1 MGKTLLEKLQEGT
14 IIMDGAMGT
23 YYAKKNGN
31 INEMAEWANK
41 NDEELVVTIHK
52 EYMAAGASII
62 RTNTFAINSVV
73 MEIDEKEQRELIKK
87 GYQLAKQAVKEFEG
101 TNNSEVYIAADI
113 GPIPIH
119 GETTGEEVT
128 LEYKRICE
136 TFLQEGAD
144 IFLFETFPQVNV
156 LREVVSYIKSVKPDA
171 IIMTNFC
178 VNKNGYTM
186 AGIHGGKLLKEIS
199 DIEEID
205 VCGFNCGIGSG
216 HMFQFL
222 QSVELPVNKRIA
234 ILPNAGYPEQMYS
247 RMIFNN
253 NIRYFAE
260 NMKKI
265 RELGIS
271 IIGGCCGTTPEYIKA
286 LAQISESNYDSNQV
300 RKEQVKV
307 ITRDTRS
314 IPNSEEDNY
323 LDDKSKEDNNKEDN
337 SKNDMDKEEKNK
349 ENENKTIS
357 VYEKDLEKRIKKQST
372 FFERLEAG
380 KKVIAV
386 ELDPPYDNNDEKIM
400 NSVNALKN
408 TSADIITIADSPM
421 GRSRVDSLLMSL
433 KIAAKHEV
441 PVMPHVCCRDKNM
454 IAMRSTLL
462 GAYMNGIRNLLV
474 VTGDPVPSEQ
484 RLSTTS
490 VFDYNS
496 IHLMQFIKQMNEEHF
511 ADDPIQYGGALNPG
525 LGRVDKIIE
534 RMERKI
540 EAGAKYFLTQPIYD
554 EETIGK
560 IHYIKEHVDT
570 KILCG
575 IMPFV
580 SYTNANFIKNEFS
593 GIHVPDEI
601 VSRYSK
607 DMSKEEA
614 ENIGASLGK
623 ELVKKLEP
631 YADGY
636 YFMLPFNRVSMFEKM
651 NL

>member
-1 MGKTLLEKLQEGT
+1 MEKTLLEKLQEGT

-31 INEMAEWANK
+31 SNEMAEWANM
-41 NDEELVVTIHK
+41 NNPELVVAIHK
-52 EYMAAGASII
+52 EYMEAGATII
-62 RTNTFAINSVV
+62 RTNTFAVNSVV
-73 MEIDEKEQRELIKK
+73 LEIDKEEQKALIKK
-87 GYQLAKQAVKEFEG
+87 GYQLAKQAVTEFNQ
-101 TNNSEVYIAADI
+101 TKNSPIYIAADI
-113 GPIPIH
+113 GPIPVH
-119 GETTGEEVT
+119 AERTREEVIS
-128 LEYKRICE
+128 EYKGICSV
-136 TFLQEGAD
+136 FLEEGAD
-144 IFLFETFPQVNV
+144 IFLFETFPQVDE
-156 LREVVSYIKSVKPDA
+156 LKEVVSYIKEMNA
-171 IIMTNFC
+171 NACIITNFC

-186 AGIHGGKLLKEIS
+186 AGIQGNKLLKEVMNM
-199 DIEEID
+199 EEISI
-205 VCGFNCGIGSG
+205 CGFNCGIGSG

-222 QSVELPVNKRIA
+222 QSVELPVNKKIA
-234 ILPNAGYPEQMYS
+234 VLPNAGYPEQLYT
-247 RMIFNN
+247 RMVFNN
-253 NIRYFAE
+253 NIRYFTD
-260 NMKKI
+260 NMCRIKQ
-265 RELGIS
+265 LGVS

-286 LAQISESNYDSNQV
+286 LQETCSNNQV
-300 RKEQVKV
+300 SKEQVKV
-307 ITRDTRS
+307 RHKDIPSTTNSKKDEREESKTTKSRS
-314 IPNSEEDNY
+314 IFEEN
-323 LDDKSKEDNNKEDN
+323 L
-337 SKNDMDKEEKNK
+337 
-349 ENENKTIS
+349 EN
-357 VYEKDLEKRIKKQST
+357 RIKDQRT
-372 FFERLEAG
+372 FIERLESG

-386 ELDPPYDNNDEKIM
+386 ELDPPYDSNDEKIM
-400 NSVNALKN
+400 SCVEALKN

-441 PVMPHVCCRDKNM
+441 SVMPHVCCRDKNM

-462 GAYMNGIRNLLV
+462 GAYVNGIRNLLV

-484 RLSTTS
+484 RLSTTN

-496 IHLMQFIKQMNEEHF
+496 IQLMQFIKQMNEEHF
-511 ADDPIQYGGALNPG
+511 SEDPIQYGGALNPA

-534 RMERKI
+534 RMERKM

-554 EETIGK
+554 EETIEK

-607 DMSKEEA
+607 DMIKEEA
-614 ENIGASLGK
+614 EKIGASLGR

-636 YFMLPFNRVSMFEKM
+636 YFMIPFNRVSMFEKM

>member
-1 MGKTLLEKLQEGT
+1 MEKTLLEKLQEGT

-31 INEMAEWANK
+31 SNEMAEWANM
-41 NDEELVVTIHK
+41 NNPELVVAIHK
-52 EYMAAGASII
+52 EYMEAGATII
-62 RTNTFAINSVV
+62 RTNTFAVNSVV
-73 MEIDEKEQRELIKK
+73 LEIDKEEQKALIKK
-87 GYQLAKQAVKEFEG
+87 GYQLAKQAVTEFNK
-101 TNNSEVYIAADI
+101 TKNSPVYIAADI
-113 GPIPIH
+113 GPIPVH
-119 GETTGEEVT
+119 AERTREEVIC
-128 LEYKRICE
+128 EYKRICNV
-136 TFLQEGAD
+136 FLEEGAD
-144 IFLFETFPQVNV
+144 IFLFETFSQIDV
-156 LREVVSYIKSVKPDA
+156 LKEVVFYIKEMNA
-171 IIMTNFC
+171 NACIITNFC

-186 AGIHGGKLLKEIS
+186 AGIQGNKLLKEVMNM
-199 DIEEID
+199 EEISI
-205 VCGFNCGIGSG
+205 CGFNCGIGSG
-216 HMFQFL
+216 HMYQFL
-222 QSVELPVNKRIA
+222 QSVEFPVNKRIA
-234 ILPNAGYPEQMYS
+234 VLPNAGYPEQLYT

-253 NIRYFAE
+253 NIRYFTE
-260 NMKKI
+260 NMSRIKQ
-265 RELGIS
+265 LGVS

-286 LAQISESNYDSNQV
+286 LQEACSNDQIS
-300 RKEQVKV
+300 KGQVKV
-307 ITRDTRS
+307 RNKDISSITNSMKEEREEGKTKKARS
-314 IPNSEEDNY
+314 IFEEN
-323 LDDKSKEDNNKEDN
+323 L
-337 SKNDMDKEEKNK
+337 
-349 ENENKTIS
+349 EN
-357 VYEKDLEKRIKKQST
+357 RIKDQRT
-372 FFERLEAG
+372 FIERLESG

-386 ELDPPYDNNDEKIM
+386 ELDPPYDSNDEKIM
-400 NSVNALKN
+400 NCVEHLKN
-408 TSADIITIADSPM
+408 TSADIVTIADSPM

-441 PVMPHVCCRDKNM
+441 SVMPHVCCRDKNM

-462 GAYMNGIRNLLV
+462 GAYVNGIRNLLV

-484 RLSTTS
+484 RLSTTN

-496 IHLMQFIKQMNEEHF
+496 IQLMQFIKQMNEEHF
-511 ADDPIQYGGALNPG
+511 ADDPIQYGGALNPA

-554 EETIGK
+554 EETIEK

-580 SYTNANFIKNEFS
+580 SYNNANFIKNEFS

-614 ENIGASLGK
+614 EIIGASLGK
-623 ELVKKLEP
+623 ELMKKLEP

-636 YFMLPFNRVSMFEKM
+636 YFMLPFNRVSMFEKIM
-651 NL
+651 L

>member
-1 MGKTLLEKLQEGT
+1 MDKTLLEKLQEGT

-23 YYAKKNGN
+23 YYAKKNGDS
-31 INEMAEWANK
+31 NEMAEWANK
-41 NDEELVVTIHK
+41 NNPELIVSIHK
-52 EYMAAGASII
+52 EYLEAGATII

-73 MEIDEKEQRELIKK
+73 MEIDGDEQETLIKK
-87 GYQLAKQAVKEFEG
+87 GYQLAKQAVTEFDQ
-101 TNNSEVYIAADI
+101 TKDSSIYIAADI
-113 GPIPIH
+113 GPIPLHAERTI
-119 GETTGEEVT
+119 EEVIC
-128 LEYKRICE
+128 EYKSICKA
-136 TFLQEGAD
+136 FLEEGAE
-144 IFLFETFPQVNV
+144 IFLFETFPQVDV
-156 LREVVSYIKSVKPDA
+156 LKEVVSYIKEKNPNA
-171 IIMTNFC
+171 CIITNFC

-186 AGIHGGKLLKEIS
+186 AGISGNKLLKEVM
-199 DIEEID
+199 DMEEISI
-205 VCGFNCGIGSG
+205 CGFNCGIGSG

-222 QSVELPVNKRIA
+222 QSVEFPANKKIA
-234 ILPNAGYPEQMYS
+234 VLPNAGYPEQLYT
-247 RMIFNN
+247 RMVFNN

-260 NMKKI
+260 NMNRIKQ
-265 RELGIS
+265 LGVS

-286 LAQISESNYDSNQV
+286 LSEACSDNQGY
-300 RKEQVKV
+300 KEQVKV
-307 ITRDTRS
+307 KHRE
-314 IPNSEEDNY
+314 IPSNANIQHDREKDNTT
-323 LDDKSKEDNNKEDN
+323 KSK
-337 SKNDMDKEEKNK
+337 SIFEE
-349 ENENKTIS
+349 S
-357 VYEKDLEKRIKKQST
+357 LEKRIKDQRT
-372 FFERLEAG
+372 FIERLESG

-386 ELDPPYDNNDEKIM
+386 ELDPPYDSSDEKIM
-400 NSVNALKN
+400 DCVEALKN

-433 KIAAKHEV
+433 KIAANHEV
-441 PVMPHVCCRDKNM
+441 SVMPHVCCRDKNM

-462 GAYMNGIRNLLV
+462 GAYVNGIRNLLV

-484 RLSTTS
+484 RLSTTN

-496 IHLMQFIKQMNEEHF
+496 IQLMQFIKQMNEEHF
-511 ADDPIQYGGALNPG
+511 SEDPIQYGGALNPA

-554 EETIGK
+554 EKTIEK

-614 ENIGASLGK
+614 EIIGASLGK

-636 YFMLPFNRVSMFEKM
+636 YFMIPFNRVSMFEKM
-651 NL
+651 KL

>member
-1 MGKTLLEKLQEGT
+1 MEKTLLEKLQEGT
-14 IIMDGAMGT
+14 ILMDGAMGT
-23 YYAKKNGN
+23 YYAKKNGDS
-31 INEMAEWANK
+31 NEMAEWANK
-41 NDEELVVTIHK
+41 NNPELIVTIHK
-52 EYMAAGASII
+52 EYMEAGASII

-87 GYQLAKQAVKEFEG
+87 GYQLAKQAVKEFEQE
-101 TNNSEVYIAADI
+101 NNSSVYIAADI

-119 GETTGEEVT
+119 GESTGEEIVE
-128 LEYKRICE
+128 EYKRICE
-136 TFLQEGAD
+136 TFLEEGAD
-144 IFLFETFPQVNV
+144 IFLFETFPQVNI
-156 LREVVSYIKSVKPDA
+156 LREVVSYIKATKPDA
-171 IIMTNFC
+171 FIITNFC
-178 VNKNGYTM
+178 VNKNGYTV
-186 AGIHGGKLLKEIS
+186 AGIHGNKLLKEIS

-205 VCGFNCGIGSG
+205 ICGFNCGIGSG
-216 HMFQFL
+216 HMYQFL
-222 QSVELPVNKRIA
+222 QSVQFPTNKKIA
-234 ILPNAGYPEQMYS
+234 VLPNAGYPEQMYS

-260 NMKKI
+260 NMSKI
-265 RELGIS
+265 QQLGIS

-286 LAQISESNYDSNQV
+286 LSNVSNSNQV
-300 RKEQVKV
+300 HNGQVEV
-307 ITRDTRS
+307 IQRDIQS
-314 IPNSEEDNY
+314 KPNSKV
-323 LDDKSKEDNNKEDN
+323 DKNKED
-337 SKNDMDKEEKNK
+337 KNK
-349 ENENKTIS
+349 ENETKPIS
-357 VYEKDLEKRIKKQST
+357 RFDKELETRIHKQET
-372 FFERLEAG
+372 FLERLESG
-380 KKVIAV
+380 KKVIAI
-386 ELDPPYDNNDEKIM
+386 ELDPPYDNNDEKLM
-400 NSVNALKN
+400 NSVEALKN

-462 GAYMNGIRNLLV
+462 GAYVNGIRNLLV

-484 RLSTTS
+484 RLSTTN

-525 LGRVDKIIE
+525 LGRVDKIVE

-554 EETIGK
+554 EETIEK

-580 SYTNANFIKNEFS
+580 SYNNANFIKNEFS
-593 GIHVPDEI
+593 GIRVPDEI
-601 VSRYSK
+601 VLRYSK
-607 DMSKEEA
+607 EMDKEEA
-614 ENIGASLGK
+614 ENVGACLGK

-636 YFMLPFNRVSMFEKM
+636 YIMLPFNRVSMFEKM
-651 NL
+651 NLQL

>member
-1 MGKTLLEKLQEGT
+1 MEKTLLEKLQEGT

-31 INEMAEWANK
+31 SNEMAEWANM
-41 NDEELVVTIHK
+41 NNPELVVAIHK
-52 EYMAAGASII
+52 EYMEAGATII
-62 RTNTFAINSVV
+62 RTNTFAVNSVV
-73 MEIDEKEQRELIKK
+73 LEIDKEEQKALIKK
-87 GYQLAKQAVKEFEG
+87 GYQLAKQAVTEFNK
-101 TNNSEVYIAADI
+101 TKNSPVYIAADI
-113 GPIPIH
+113 GPIPVH
-119 GETTGEEVT
+119 AERTREEVIC
-128 LEYKRICE
+128 EYKSICNV
-136 TFLQEGAD
+136 FLEEGAD
-144 IFLFETFPQVNV
+144 IFLFETFSQIDV
-156 LREVVSYIKSVKPDA
+156 LKEVVFYIKEMNA
-171 IIMTNFC
+171 NACIITNFC

-186 AGIHGGKLLKEIS
+186 AGIQGNKLLKEVMNM
-199 DIEEID
+199 EEISI
-205 VCGFNCGIGSG
+205 CGFNCGIGSG
-216 HMFQFL
+216 HMYQFL
-222 QSVELPVNKRIA
+222 QSVEFPVNKRIA
-234 ILPNAGYPEQMYS
+234 VLPNAGYPEQLYT

-253 NIRYFAE
+253 NIRYFTE
-260 NMKKI
+260 NMSRIKQ
-265 RELGIS
+265 LGVS

-286 LAQISESNYDSNQV
+286 LQEACSNDQIS
-300 RKEQVKV
+300 KGQVKV
-307 ITRDTRS
+307 RNKDIPSITNSMKEEREEGKTKKARS
-314 IPNSEEDNY
+314 IFEEN
-323 LDDKSKEDNNKEDN
+323 L
-337 SKNDMDKEEKNK
+337 
-349 ENENKTIS
+349 EN
-357 VYEKDLEKRIKKQST
+357 RIKDQRT
-372 FFERLEAG
+372 FIERLESG

-386 ELDPPYDNNDEKIM
+386 ELDPPYDSNDEKIM
-400 NSVNALKN
+400 NCVEALKN

-421 GRSRVDSLLMSL
+421 GRSRVDSLLMSI

-441 PVMPHVCCRDKNM
+441 SVMPHVCCRDKNM

-462 GAYMNGIRNLLV
+462 GAYVNGIRNLLV

-484 RLSTTS
+484 RLSTTN

-496 IHLMQFIKQMNEEHF
+496 IQLMQFIKQMNEEHF
-511 ADDPIQYGGALNPG
+511 SEDPIQYGGALNPA

-534 RMERKI
+534 RMERKM

-554 EETIGK
+554 EETIEK

-614 ENIGASLGK
+614 EMIGASLGRD
-623 ELVKKLEP
+623 LVKKLEP

-636 YFMLPFNRVSMFEKM
+636 YFMIPFNRVSMFEKM

>member
-1 MGKTLLEKLQEGT
+1 MEKTLLEKLQEGT

-31 INEMAEWANK
+31 SDGMAEWASMN
-41 NDEELVVTIHK
+41 NPELVVAIHK
-52 EYMAAGASII
+52 EYMEAGATII
-62 RTNTFAINSVV
+62 RTNTFAVNSVV
-73 MEIDEKEQRELIKK
+73 MEIDEEEQKALIKK
-87 GYQLAKQAVKEFEG
+87 GYQLAKQAVTEFNQ
-101 TNNSEVYIAADI
+101 TKNFPIYIAADI
-113 GPIPIH
+113 GPIPVH
-119 GETTGEEVT
+119 AERTREEVIS
-128 LEYKRICE
+128 EYKRICNVFIE
-136 TFLQEGAD
+136 EGAD
-144 IFLFETFPQVNV
+144 IFLFETFPQVDV
-156 LREVVSYIKSVKPDA
+156 LKEVVSYIKEMNA
-171 IIMTNFC
+171 NACIITNFC

-186 AGIHGGKLLKEIS
+186 AGIQGNKLLKEVMNM
-199 DIEEID
+199 EEIAI
-205 VCGFNCGIGSG
+205 CGFNCGIGSG
-216 HMFQFL
+216 HMYQFL

-234 ILPNAGYPEQMYS
+234 VLPNAGYPEQLYT
-247 RMIFNN
+247 RMVFNN
-253 NIRYFAE
+253 NIRYFTE
-260 NMKKI
+260 NMSRIKQ
-265 RELGIS
+265 LGVS
-271 IIGGCCGTTPEYIKA
+271 ILGGCCGTTPEYIKA
-286 LAQISESNYDSNQV
+286 LQEACSNNQV
-300 RKEQVKV
+300 SKEQVKV
-307 ITRDTRS
+307 RHKDILSTSNSKKEEREEGKTTKSRS
-314 IPNSEEDNY
+314 IFEEN
-323 LDDKSKEDNNKEDN
+323 L
-337 SKNDMDKEEKNK
+337 
-349 ENENKTIS
+349 EN
-357 VYEKDLEKRIKKQST
+357 RIKDQRT
-372 FFERLEAG
+372 FIERLESG

-386 ELDPPYDNNDEKIM
+386 ELDPPYDSNDEKIM
-400 NSVNALKN
+400 SCVEALKN

-441 PVMPHVCCRDKNM
+441 SVMPHVCCRDKNM

-462 GAYMNGIRNLLV
+462 GAYVNGIRNLLV

-484 RLSTTS
+484 RLSTTN

-496 IHLMQFIKQMNEEHF
+496 IQLMQFIKQMNEEHF
-511 ADDPIQYGGALNPG
+511 SEDPIQYGGALNPA
-525 LGRVDKIIE
+525 LGRVNKIIE
-534 RMERKI
+534 RMERKM

-554 EETIGK
+554 EETIEK

-575 IMPFV
+575 IMPLV

-614 ENIGASLGK
+614 EMIGASLGK

-636 YFMLPFNRVSMFEKM
+636 YFMIPFNRVSMFEKM

>member
-1 MGKTLLEKLQEGT
+1 MDKTLLEKLQEGT
-14 IIMDGAMGT
+14 SIMDGAMGT
-23 YYAKKNGN
+23 YYAKKNGDS
-31 INEMAEWANK
+31 NEMAEWANK
-41 NDEELVVTIHK
+41 NNPELVVSIHK
-52 EYMAAGASII
+52 EYLEAGATII

-73 MEIDEKEQRELIKK
+73 MEIDKDEQISLIKK
-87 GYQLAKQAVKEFEG
+87 GYQLAKQAVNEFNQ
-101 TNNSEVYIAADI
+101 TKDSSLYIAADI
-113 GPIPIH
+113 GPIPFQA
-119 GETTGEEVT
+119 ERTKEE
-128 LEYKRICE
+128 LICE
-136 TFLQEGAD
+136 YQSICKAFLEEGAE
-144 IFLFETFPQVNV
+144 IYLFETFPQVDV
-156 LREVVSYIKSVKPDA
+156 LKEVVSYIKENNPNA
-171 IIMTNFC
+171 CIITNFC

-186 AGIHGGKLLKEIS
+186 AGIQGNKLLKEVM
-199 DIEEID
+199 DIEEISI
-205 VCGFNCGIGSG
+205 CGFNCGIGSG

-222 QSVELPVNKRIA
+222 QSVEFPVNKKIA
-234 ILPNAGYPEQMYS
+234 VLPNAGYPEQLYT
-247 RMIFNN
+247 RMVYNN
-253 NIRYFAE
+253 NIRYFTE
-260 NMKKI
+260 NMSRIKQ
-265 RELGIS
+265 LGVS

-286 LAQISESNYDSNQV
+286 LSEACSDSQEF
-300 RKEQVKV
+300 KEQVKV
-307 ITRDTRS
+307 KHRE
-314 IPNSEEDNY
+314 IPVSNNSTDN
-323 LDDKSKEDNNKEDN
+323 DRVKDKTTKSK
-337 SKNDMDKEEKNK
+337 SIFEE
-349 ENENKTIS
+349 S
-357 VYEKDLEKRIKKQST
+357 LEKRIKDQRT
-372 FFERLEAG
+372 FIERLESG

-386 ELDPPYDNNDEKIM
+386 ELDPPYDSTDDKIM
-400 NSVNALKN
+400 DCVEALKN

-433 KIAAKHEV
+433 KIATKHEV
-441 PVMPHVCCRDKNM
+441 SVMPHVCCRDKNM

-462 GAYMNGIRNLLV
+462 GAYVNGIRNLLV

-484 RLSTTS
+484 RLSTTN

-496 IHLMQFIKQMNEEHF
+496 IQLMQFIKQMNEEHF
-511 ADDPIQYGGALNPG
+511 SEDPIQYGGALNPA

-554 EETIGK
+554 EETIEK

-614 ENIGASLGK
+614 EIIGASLGK

-636 YFMLPFNRVSMFEKM
+636 YFMIPFNRVSMFEKM
-651 NL
+651 KL

>member
-1 MGKTLLEKLQEGT
+1 MMEKTLLEKLQEGT

-23 YYAKKNGN
+23 YYAKKNEN

-41 NDEELVVTIHK
+41 NDEELVITIHK

-73 MEIDEKEQRELIKK
+73 MEIDEKEQKELIKK
-87 GYQLAKQAVKEFEG
+87 GYQLAKQAVKEFEEG
-101 TNNSEVYIAADI
+101 NNSKVYIAADI

-128 LEYKRICE
+128 LEYKRICD
-136 TFLQEGAD
+136 TFLEEGAD

-156 LREVVSYIKSVKPDA
+156 LREVVTYIKTVKPDA
-171 IIMTNFC
+171 CIITNFC

-186 AGIHGGKLLKEIS
+186 AGIHGSKLLKEIS
-199 DIEEID
+199 DIQEID

-222 QSVELPVNKRIA
+222 QSVELPVNKKIA
-234 ILPNAGYPEQMYS
+234 ILPNAGYPEQMHS

-260 NMKKI
+260 NMSKI
-265 RELGIS
+265 QQLGIS

-286 LAQISESNYDSNQV
+286 LAQIRDKDQD

-307 ITRDTRS
+307 IPRDIHS
-314 IPNSEEDNY
+314 IPN
-323 LDDKSKEDNNKEDN
+323 NKEG
-337 SKNDMDKEEKNK
+337 KGKENRNKVNENK
-349 ENENKTIS
+349 ENEYDNETITG
-357 VYEKDLEKRIKKQST
+357 YEKELEERIKRQST
-372 FFERLEAG
+372 FIERLESG

-441 PVMPHVCCRDKNM
+441 QVMPHVCCRDKNM

-511 ADDPIQYGGALNPG
+511 ADDPIQYGGALNPA

-554 EETIGK
+554 EETIEK
-560 IHYIKEHVDT
+560 IHYIKQHVDT

-607 DMSKEEA
+607 EMDKEEA

-623 ELVKKLEP
+623 ELVNKLEP

>member
-1 MGKTLLEKLQEGT
+1 MEKTLLEKLQEGT

-23 YYAKKNGN
+23 YYAKKNGDA
-31 INEMAEWANK
+31 NERAEWANK
-41 NDEELVVTIHK
+41 YNEELVVAIHK
-52 EYMAAGASII
+52 EYMSAGATII

-73 MEIDEKEQRELIKK
+73 MEIDQEEQEALVKK
-87 GYQLAKQAVKEFEG
+87 GYQLAKQAVKEFNQ
-101 TNNSEVYIAADI
+101 TNDCPIYIAADI
-113 GPIPIH
+113 GPIPFH
-119 GETTGEEVT
+119 ADRTNEEMI
-128 LEYKRICE
+128 LEYKSICKA
-136 TFLQEGAD
+136 FLEEGAD
-144 IFLFETFPQVNV
+144 IFLFETFSQVEV
-156 LREVVSYIKSVKPDA
+156 LKDVVSYIKETNA
-171 IIMTNFC
+171 NACIITNFC

-186 AGIHGGKLLKEIS
+186 AGIKGDKLLKEVM
-199 DIEEID
+199 DIEEITI
-205 VCGFNCGIGSG
+205 CGFNCGIGSG

-222 QSVELPVNKRIA
+222 QTVELPVNKKIA
-234 ILPNAGYPEQMYS
+234 VLPNAGYPEQLYT
-247 RMIFNN
+247 RMVFNN
-253 NIRYFAE
+253 NIRYFAD
-260 NMKKI
+260 NMSRIKQ
-265 RELGIS
+265 LGVS

-286 LAQISESNYDSNQV
+286 LAEACSDNQDL
-300 RKEQVKV
+300 KQQVKV
-307 ITRDTRS
+307 RHRDLTS
-314 IPNSEEDNY
+314 STNSKEEVKEEDKTN
-323 LDDKSKEDNNKEDN
+323 KSKSIFEQN
-337 SKNDMDKEEKNK
+337 
-349 ENENKTIS
+349 
-357 VYEKDLEKRIKKQST
+357 LEKRINDQRT
-372 FFERLEAG
+372 FIERLESG

-386 ELDPPYDNNDEKIM
+386 ELDPPYDSNDEKIM
-400 NSVNALKN
+400 NCVEALKN

-433 KIAAKHEV
+433 KISANHEV
-441 PVMPHVCCRDKNM
+441 SVMPHVCCRDKNM

-462 GAYMNGIRNLLV
+462 GAYVNGIRNLLV

-484 RLSTTS
+484 RLSTTN

-496 IHLMQFIKQMNEEHF
+496 IQLMQFIKQMNEEHF
-511 ADDPIQYGGALNPG
+511 AEDPIQYGGALNPA

-534 RMERKI
+534 RMERKM

-554 EETIGK
+554 EETIEK

-614 ENIGASLGK
+614 EIIGASIGK

-636 YFMLPFNRVSMFEKM
+636 YFMIPFNRVSMFEKM
-651 NL
+651 KL

>member
-1 MGKTLLEKLQEGT
+1 MEKTLLEKLQEGT

-23 YYAKKNGN
+23 YYAKKNGDS
-31 INEMAEWANK
+31 NEMAEWANK
-41 NDEELVVTIHK
+41 NNEDLVVTIHK

-73 MEIDEKEQRELIKK
+73 MEIDEKEQRELIKR
-87 GYQLAKQAVKEFEG
+87 GYQLAKQAVKEFEQE
-101 TNNSEVYIAADI
+101 NNTLVYIAADI

-119 GETTGEEVT
+119 GESTGEEVVE
-128 LEYKRICE
+128 EYKRICE
-136 TFLQEGAD
+136 TFVAEGAD
-144 IFLFETFPQVNV
+144 IFLFETFPRVDI
-156 LREVVSYIKSVKPDA
+156 LREVVSYIKAAKPDA
-171 IIMTNFC
+171 LIITNFC

-186 AGIHGGKLLKEIS
+186 AGIHGNKLLKEIWE
-199 DIEEID
+199 IEEID

-216 HMFQFL
+216 HMYQFL
-222 QSVELPVNKRIA
+222 QSVEFPSNKKIA
-234 ILPNAGYPEQMYS
+234 VLPNAGYPEQMYS

-253 NIRYFAE
+253 NIKYFAE
-260 NMKKI
+260 NMRKI
-265 RELGIS
+265 GQLGVS

-286 LAQISESNYDSNQV
+286 LAQIANNDQV
-300 RKEQVKV
+300 RKEQVIV
-307 ITRDTRS
+307 IAS
-314 IPNSEEDNY
+314 DNHSVSNNN
-323 LDDKSKEDNNKEDN
+323 DDKHK
-337 SKNDMDKEEKNK
+337 
-349 ENENKTIS
+349 ENKTKTMS
-357 VYEKDLEKRIKKQST
+357 GYDKELHNRIKKQNT
-372 FFERLEAG
+372 FLKRLESG
-380 KKVIAV
+380 KKVIAI
-386 ELDPPYDNNDEKIM
+386 ELDPPYDNNDEKLM

-421 GRSRVDSLLMSL
+421 GRSRADSLLMSL
-433 KIAAKHEV
+433 KIAAKYDV

-496 IHLMQFIKQMNEEHF
+496 IHLMEFIKQMNEEHF

-525 LGRVDKIIE
+525 LGRVDKIVE
-534 RMERKI
+534 RMRHKI

-554 EETIGK
+554 EETIEK
-560 IHYIKEHVDT
+560 IHYIKENVDT

-593 GIHVPDEI
+593 GIRVPDEI
-601 VSRYSK
+601 VLRYSK

-614 ENIGASLGK
+614 ENVGASLGK

>member
-1 MGKTLLEKLQEGT
+1 MEKTLLEKLQEGT

-23 YYAKKNGN
+23 YYAKKNGDS
-31 INEMAEWANK
+31 NEMAEWANK
-41 NDEELVVTIHK
+41 SNPELVVTIHK

-73 MEIDEKEQRELIKK
+73 MEIDEKEQKELIKK
-87 GYQLAKQAVKEFEG
+87 GYQLAKQAVKEFEQE
-101 TNNSEVYIAADI
+101 NNTSVYIAADI

-119 GETTGEEVT
+119 GESTGEEVVE
-128 LEYKRICE
+128 EYKRICE
-136 TFLQEGAD
+136 TFLEEGAD
-144 IFLFETFPQVNV
+144 IFLFETFPRVDI
-156 LREVVSYIKSVKPDA
+156 LREVISYIKATKSDA
-171 IIMTNFC
+171 LVITNFC

-186 AGIHGGKLLKEIS
+186 AGIHGNKLLKEIS

-216 HMFQFL
+216 HMYQFL
-222 QSVELPVNKRIA
+222 QSVELPVNKKIA
-234 ILPNAGYPEQMYS
+234 VLPNAGYPEQMYS

-253 NIRYFAE
+253 NIRYFTE
-260 NMKKI
+260 NMSKI
-265 RELGIS
+265 RQLGIS

-286 LAQISESNYDSNQV
+286 LAQIDNNNQV
-300 RKEQVKV
+300 SEDQVIVIASDNYSSSNNNEDKRKEYK
-307 ITRDTRS
+307 T
-314 IPNSEEDNY
+314 
-323 LDDKSKEDNNKEDN
+323 
-337 SKNDMDKEEKNK
+337 
-349 ENENKTIS
+349 KTIS
-357 VYEKDLEKRIKKQST
+357 GFDKDLEKRINTQNT
-372 FFERLEAG
+372 FLERLESG
-380 KKVIAV
+380 KKVIAI
-386 ELDPPYDNNDEKIM
+386 ELDPPYDNNDEKLM
-400 NSVNALKN
+400 NSVEALKN

-454 IAMRSTLL
+454 IAMRSTIL
-462 GAYMNGIRNLLV
+462 GAYVNGIRNLLV

-484 RLSTTS
+484 RLSTTN

-496 IHLMQFIKQMNEEHF
+496 IHLMEFIKQMNEEHF
-511 ADDPIQYGGALNPG
+511 ADDPIQFGGALNPG
-525 LGRVDKIIE
+525 LGRVDKIVE
-534 RMERKI
+534 RMKHKI

-554 EETIGK
+554 EETIEK

-601 VSRYSK
+601 VLRYSK
-607 DMSKEEA
+607 EMDKEEA
-614 ENIGASLGK
+614 ENVGASLGK

>member
-1 MGKTLLEKLQEGT
+1 MDKTLLEKLQEGT
-14 IIMDGAMGT
+14 SIMDGAMGT
-23 YYAKKNGN
+23 YYAKKNGDS
-31 INEMAEWANK
+31 NEMAEWANK
-41 NDEELVVTIHK
+41 NNPELVVSIHK
-52 EYMAAGASII
+52 EYLEAGATIL

-73 MEIDEKEQRELIKK
+73 MEIDKDEQISLIKK
-87 GYQLAKQAVKEFEG
+87 GYQLAKQAVNEFNQ
-101 TNNSEVYIAADI
+101 TKDSSLYIAADI
-113 GPIPIH
+113 GPIPFQA
-119 GETTGEEVT
+119 ERTKEE
-128 LEYKRICE
+128 LICE
-136 TFLQEGAD
+136 YQSICKAFLEEGAE
-144 IFLFETFPQVNV
+144 IYLFETFPQVDV
-156 LREVVSYIKSVKPDA
+156 LKEVVSYIKENNPNA
-171 IIMTNFC
+171 CIITNFC

-186 AGIHGGKLLKEIS
+186 AGIQGNKLLKEVM
-199 DIEEID
+199 DIEEISI
-205 VCGFNCGIGSG
+205 CGFNCGIGSG

-222 QSVELPVNKRIA
+222 QSVEFPVNKKIA
-234 ILPNAGYPEQMYS
+234 VLPNAGYPEQLYT
-247 RMIFNN
+247 RMVYNN
-253 NIRYFAE
+253 NIRYFTE
-260 NMKKI
+260 NMSRIKQ
-265 RELGIS
+265 LGVS

-286 LAQISESNYDSNQV
+286 LSEACSDSQEF
-300 RKEQVKV
+300 KEQVKV
-307 ITRDTRS
+307 KHRE
-314 IPNSEEDNY
+314 IPVSNNSTDN
-323 LDDKSKEDNNKEDN
+323 DRVKDKTTKSK
-337 SKNDMDKEEKNK
+337 SIFEE
-349 ENENKTIS
+349 S
-357 VYEKDLEKRIKKQST
+357 LEKRIKDQRT
-372 FFERLEAG
+372 FIERLESG

-386 ELDPPYDNNDEKIM
+386 ELDPPYDSTDDKIM
-400 NSVNALKN
+400 DCVEALKN

-433 KIAAKHEV
+433 KIATKHEV
-441 PVMPHVCCRDKNM
+441 SVMPHVCCRDKNM

-462 GAYMNGIRNLLV
+462 GAYVNGIRNLLV

-484 RLSTTS
+484 RLSTTN

-496 IHLMQFIKQMNEEHF
+496 IQLMQFIKQMNEEHF
-511 ADDPIQYGGALNPG
+511 SEDPIQYGGALNPA

-554 EETIGK
+554 EETIEK

-614 ENIGASLGK
+614 EIIGASLGK

-636 YFMLPFNRVSMFEKM
+636 YFMIPFNRVSMFEKM
-651 NL
+651 KL

>member
-1 MGKTLLEKLQEGT
+1 MEKTLLEKLQEGT

-31 INEMAEWANK
+31 SNEMAEWANM
-41 NDEELVVTIHK
+41 NNPELVVAIHK
-52 EYMAAGASII
+52 EYMEAGATII
-62 RTNTFAINSVV
+62 RTNTFAVNSVV
-73 MEIDEKEQRELIKK
+73 LEIDKEEQKALIKK
-87 GYQLAKQAVKEFEG
+87 GYQLAKQAVTEFNK
-101 TNNSEVYIAADI
+101 TKNSPVYIAADI
-113 GPIPIH
+113 GPIPVQA
-119 GETTGEEVT
+119 ERTREEVIC
-128 LEYKRICE
+128 EYKRICNV
-136 TFLQEGAD
+136 FLEEGAD
-144 IFLFETFPQVNV
+144 IFLFETFSQIDV
-156 LREVVSYIKSVKPDA
+156 LKEVVFYIKEMNA
-171 IIMTNFC
+171 NACIITNFC
-178 VNKNGYTM
+178 INKNGYTM
-186 AGIHGGKLLKEIS
+186 AGIQGNKLLKEVMNM
-199 DIEEID
+199 EEISI
-205 VCGFNCGIGSG
+205 CGFNCGIGSG
-216 HMFQFL
+216 HMYQFL
-222 QSVELPVNKRIA
+222 QSVEFPVNKRIA
-234 ILPNAGYPEQMYS
+234 VLPNAGYPEQLYT

-253 NIRYFAE
+253 NIRYFTE
-260 NMKKI
+260 NMSRIKQ
-265 RELGIS
+265 LGVS

-286 LAQISESNYDSNQV
+286 LQEACSNDQIS
-300 RKEQVKV
+300 KGQVKV
-307 ITRDTRS
+307 RNKDIPSITNSMKEEREEGKTKKARS
-314 IPNSEEDNY
+314 IFEEN
-323 LDDKSKEDNNKEDN
+323 L
-337 SKNDMDKEEKNK
+337 
-349 ENENKTIS
+349 EN
-357 VYEKDLEKRIKKQST
+357 RIKDQRT
-372 FFERLEAG
+372 FIERLESG

-386 ELDPPYDNNDEKIM
+386 ELDPPYDSNDEKIM
-400 NSVNALKN
+400 NCVEALKN

-421 GRSRVDSLLMSL
+421 GRSRVDSLLMSI

-441 PVMPHVCCRDKNM
+441 SVMPHVCCRDKNM

-462 GAYMNGIRNLLV
+462 GAYVNGIRNLLV

-484 RLSTTS
+484 RLSTTN

-496 IHLMQFIKQMNEEHF
+496 IQLMQFIKQMNEEHF
-511 ADDPIQYGGALNPG
+511 SEDPIQYGGALNPA

-534 RMERKI
+534 RMERKM

-554 EETIGK
+554 EETIEK

-614 ENIGASLGK
+614 EMIGASLGRD
-623 ELVKKLEP
+623 LVKKLEP

-636 YFMLPFNRVSMFEKM
+636 YFMIPFNRVSMFEKM

>member
-1 MGKTLLEKLQEGT
+1 MEKTLLEKLQEGT

-23 YYAKKNGN
+23 YYTMKNRDST
-31 INEMAEWANK
+31 EMVEWANT
-41 NDEELVVTIHK
+41 NNPELVVAIHR
-52 EYMAAGASII
+52 EYMEAGATII

-73 MEIDEKEQRELIKK
+73 MEIDKQEQKTLIKK
-87 GYQLAKQAVKEFEG
+87 GYQLAKQAVNEFNQTSKEPL
-101 TNNSEVYIAADI
+101 YIAADI

-119 GETTGEEVT
+119 GERTEEEVIC
-128 LEYKRICE
+128 EYKRICE
-136 TFLQEGAD
+136 AFLEEGAE
-144 IFLFETFPQVNV
+144 IFLFETFSQVDV
-156 LREVVSYIKSVKPDA
+156 LKEVFSYIKEKNADA
-171 IIMTNFC
+171 CIITNFC

-186 AGIHGGKLLKEIS
+186 TGIHGNKLLKEIS
-199 DIEEID
+199 NIEEISI
-205 VCGFNCGIGSG
+205 CGFNCGIGSG

-222 QSVELPVNKRIA
+222 QSVDFPVNKMIA
-234 ILPNAGYPEQMYS
+234 VLPNAGYPEQLYT
-247 RMIFNN
+247 RMVFNN
-253 NIRYFAE
+253 NIQYFTE
-260 NMKKI
+260 NMRKI
-265 RELGIS
+265 QQLGVS

-286 LAQISESNYDSNQV
+286 LAVASSEHKESKKQI
-300 RKEQVKV
+300 KV
-307 ITRDTRS
+307 IQRD
-314 IPNSEEDNY
+314 IPSSTN
-323 LDDKSKEDNNKEDN
+323 
-337 SKNDMDKEEKNK
+337 MKEEEREDTKTTK
-349 ENENKTIS
+349 VKSMFEENLDKR
-357 VYEKDLEKRIKKQST
+357 VKDQRT
-372 FFERLEAG
+372 FIERLESG

-386 ELDPPYDNNDEKIM
+386 ELDPPYDSNDEKIM
-400 NSVNALKN
+400 NCVEALKN
-408 TSADIITIADSPM
+408 TSADIVTIADSPM

-441 PVMPHVCCRDKNM
+441 SVMPHVCCRDKNM

-462 GAYMNGIRNLLV
+462 GAYVNGIRNLLV

-484 RLSTTS
+484 RLSTTN

-496 IHLMQFIKQMNEEHF
+496 IQLMQFIKQMNEEHF
-511 ADDPIQYGGALNPG
+511 ADDPIQYGGALNPS

-554 EETIGK
+554 EETIEK

-580 SYTNANFIKNEFS
+580 SYNNANFIKNEFS

-614 ENIGASLGK
+614 EIIGASLGK
-623 ELVKKLEP
+623 ELMKKLEP

-636 YFMLPFNRVSMFEKM
+636 YFMLPFNRVSMFEKIM
-651 NL
+651 L

>member
-1 MGKTLLEKLQEGT
+1 MEKTLLEKLQEGT

-31 INEMAEWANK
+31 SNEMAEWANM
-41 NDEELVVTIHK
+41 NNPELVVAIHK
-52 EYMAAGASII
+52 EYMEAGATII
-62 RTNTFAINSVV
+62 RTNTFAVNSVV
-73 MEIDEKEQRELIKK
+73 LEIDKEEQKALIKK
-87 GYQLAKQAVKEFEG
+87 GYQLAKQAVTEFNK
-101 TNNSEVYIAADI
+101 TKNSPVYIAADI
-113 GPIPIH
+113 GPIPVH
-119 GETTGEEVT
+119 AERTREEVIC
-128 LEYKRICE
+128 EYKRICNV
-136 TFLQEGAD
+136 FLEEGAD
-144 IFLFETFPQVNV
+144 IFLFETFSQIDV
-156 LREVVSYIKSVKPDA
+156 LKEVVFYIKEMNA
-171 IIMTNFC
+171 NACIITNFC

-186 AGIHGGKLLKEIS
+186 AGIQGNKLLKEVMNM
-199 DIEEID
+199 EEISI
-205 VCGFNCGIGSG
+205 CGFNCGIGSG
-216 HMFQFL
+216 HMYQFL
-222 QSVELPVNKRIA
+222 QSVEFPVNKRIA
-234 ILPNAGYPEQMYS
+234 VLPNAGYPEQLYT

-253 NIRYFAE
+253 NIQYFTE
-260 NMKKI
+260 NMSRIKQF
-265 RELGIS
+265 GVS

-286 LAQISESNYDSNQV
+286 LQEACSNDQIS
-300 RKEQVKV
+300 KGQVKV
-307 ITRDTRS
+307 RNKDIPSITNSMKEEREEGKTKKARS
-314 IPNSEEDNY
+314 IFEEN
-323 LDDKSKEDNNKEDN
+323 L
-337 SKNDMDKEEKNK
+337 
-349 ENENKTIS
+349 EN
-357 VYEKDLEKRIKKQST
+357 RIKDQRT
-372 FFERLEAG
+372 FIERLESG

-386 ELDPPYDNNDEKIM
+386 ELDPPYDSNDEKIM
-400 NSVNALKN
+400 NCVEALKN

-421 GRSRVDSLLMSL
+421 GRSRVDSLLMSI

-441 PVMPHVCCRDKNM
+441 SVMPHVCCRDKNM

-462 GAYMNGIRNLLV
+462 GAYVNGIRNLLV

-484 RLSTTS
+484 RLSTTN

-496 IHLMQFIKQMNEEHF
+496 IQLMQFIKQMNEEHF
-511 ADDPIQYGGALNPG
+511 SEDPIQYGGALNPA

-534 RMERKI
+534 RMERKM

-554 EETIGK
+554 EETIEK

-580 SYTNANFIKNEFS
+580 SYTNANFIKNEIS

-614 ENIGASLGK
+614 EMIGASLGRD
-623 ELVKKLEP
+623 LVKKLEP

-636 YFMLPFNRVSMFEKM
+636 YFMIPFNRVSMFEKM

>member
-1 MGKTLLEKLQEGT
+1 MDKTLLEKLQEGT

-23 YYAKKNGN
+23 YYAMKNGDA
-31 INEMAEWANK
+31 NEMAEWANQ
-41 NDEELVVTIHK
+41 NNPELVVSIHK
-52 EYMAAGASII
+52 EYMEAGATLI

-73 MEIDEKEQRELIKK
+73 MEIDQEEQKTLIKK
-87 GYQLAKQAVKEFEG
+87 GYQLAKQAVKEFNQI
-101 TNNSEVYIAADI
+101 NNAPIYIAADI
-113 GPIPIH
+113 GPIPFH
-119 GETTGEEVT
+119 AERTKDEVIC
-128 LEYKRICE
+128 EYKSICKV
-136 TFLQEGAD
+136 FLEEGAE
-144 IFLFETFPQVNV
+144 IFLFETFPQVDV
-156 LREVVSYIKSVKPDA
+156 LKEVVSYIKEINTNA
-171 IIMTNFC
+171 CIITNFC

-186 AGIHGGKLLKEIS
+186 AGISGNKLLKEVM
-199 DIEEID
+199 DMEEISI
-205 VCGFNCGIGSG
+205 CGFNCGIGSG
-216 HMFQFL
+216 HMYQFL
-222 QSVELPVNKRIA
+222 QSIEFPANKKIA
-234 ILPNAGYPEQMYS
+234 VLPNAGYPEQLYT
-247 RMIFNN
+247 RMVFNN
-253 NIRYFAE
+253 NIRYFVE
-260 NMKKI
+260 NMNRIKQ
-265 RELGIS
+265 LGVS

-286 LAQISESNYDSNQV
+286 LSEACSDNQGY
-300 RKEQVKV
+300 KEQVKV
-307 ITRDTRS
+307 KHRE
-314 IPNSEEDNY
+314 IPSNANIQHDREKDNTT
-323 LDDKSKEDNNKEDN
+323 KSK
-337 SKNDMDKEEKNK
+337 SIFEE
-349 ENENKTIS
+349 S
-357 VYEKDLEKRIKKQST
+357 LEKRIKDQRS
-372 FFERLEAG
+372 FIERLESG

-386 ELDPPYDNNDEKIM
+386 ELDPPYDSNDEKIM
-400 NSVNALKN
+400 NCVEALKN

-441 PVMPHVCCRDKNM
+441 SVMPHVCCRDKNM

-462 GAYMNGIRNLLV
+462 GAYVNGIRNLLV

-484 RLSTTS
+484 RLSTTN

-496 IHLMQFIKQMNEEHF
+496 IQLMQFIKQMNEEHF
-511 ADDPIQYGGALNPG
+511 SEDHIQYGGALNPA

-554 EETIGK
+554 EETIEK

-614 ENIGASLGK
+614 EIIGASLGK

-636 YFMLPFNRVSMFEKM
+636 YFMIPFNRVSMFEKM
-651 NL
+651 KL